1 MKKKV
6 LFLTALLLF
15 VLTVPA
21 YAVQPRLI
29 RVVPSISFSNSNATC
44 TATII
49 ANNSTDEIEVYVEV
63 WEEDALH
70 ASWSDE
76 GTGSLTTS
84 RTVSAYRGRGY
95 TLKVYA
101 TVNGDALD
109 VASTYKRCPW
119 SS

>member
-1 MKKKV
+1 MRKKV

-21 YAVQPRLI
+21 YAVQPRI
-29 RVVPSISFSNSNATC
+29 TMVTPSISFSNSKATC
-44 TATII
+44 TATI
-49 ANNSTDEIEVYVEV
+49 AAGSTDEIEVYVEV

-95 TLKVYA
+95 TVKVYA

-109 VASTYKRCPW
+109 VVSTYKRCPW